1 MQIGKGLL
9 LLHID
14 IIVLKKNSATLKLEL
29 PDLNIY
35 PVIYTH
41 THTYKYHNL
50 LLDYLSILMILPV
63 IPVS

>member
-29 PDLNIY
+29 PDLNI
-35 PVIYTH
+35 IHIH

>member
-1 MQIGKGLL
+1 MQIGKGLV

-41 THTYKYHNL
+41 THTNIITYF
-50 LLDYLSILMILPV
+50 
-63 IPVS
+63 